1 MKFLESEITEDREG
15 YSRFHVIPAPMESS
29 VSYGEGT
36 SAGPKAIIDAS
47 DQLEAWDQLQP
58 QDQCDHGDCMAPL
71 NFGIHTTEPVDCKG
85 DPEVV
90 LKRIEDKVTR
100 VLSFK
105 VIKPDNIAVNAV
117 PVLLGGE
124 HTVTLGALRAL
135 RKHLAEQSG
144 IMDKPFGIIQIDAH
158 ADLRNSYQGSHLSH
172 ACVMRRAVD
181 DLGIPLFQLGVRA
194 VSHEEV
200 MFRKEHSIHFI
211 DARQLYL
218 RGIPDNFIPDGFPE
232 KIYITLDVDGLDP
245 SVIRAT
251 GTPVPGGIGWHDTL
265 TLLEKSIAGREVVGF
280 DVVELAPIRG
290 DHASDFAAAQ
300 LTYSVMGMVQRL
312 GII

>member
-1 MKFLESEITEDREG
+1 MKFLESEITEDREA

-36 SAGPKAIIDAS
+36 AVGPKAIIDAS

-58 QDQCDHGDCMAPL
+58 QDQCIHGDCGCMDPL
-71 NFGIHTTEPVDCKG
+71 SFGIHTTEPVDCKG
-85 DPEVV
+85 DPEAV

-105 VIKPDNIAVNAV
+105 IIKPDDIAVNAV

-135 RKHLAEQSG
+135 KRHFAGQS
-144 IMDKPFGIIQIDAH
+144 KPFGIIQIDAH

-194 VSHEEV
+194 ISHEEV
-200 MFRKEHSIHFI
+200 KFRKEQGINFI

-280 DVVELAPIRG
+280 DVVELAPIKG